1 MATYIELQ
9 KQIEA
14 LQKEAEALKT
24 KERDGVIARMKEAI
38 AAYGITAGDLGLS
51 SSRKAASAGRRGLPK
66 SKSGAK
72 AAYADSDGNTWGGR
86 GPRPKWLRDA
96 LANGSKLEDFATSR

>member
-14 LQKEAEALKT
+14 LQKEAEALKN

-51 SSRKAASAGRRGLPK
+51 SSRMAKTIGRRGLPK
-66 SKSGAK
+66 SKRAAG
-72 AAYADSDGNTWGGR
+72 AAYADSNGNTWGGR

-96 LANGSKLEDFATSR
+96 LANGAKLEDFAR